1 MTTLKNFTDAD
12 ARITLEASADMDN
25 AYRAV
30 KQGAT
35 NTDTCDICS
44 VAGERAIGVIDQS
57 WDDGEFCSIIRA
69 GVATIVA
76 GAAVA
81 SGAVVAVD
89 TSARAITATHAH
101 EWQLGYALSA
111 ASAADDEIS
120 ILIAIAPI
128 DTASMLGYGHKV
140 AKGSLSAPQ
149 AETDLFTLPTYAIV
163 VDAFVLVTTAEAT
176 GATKTLD
183 VGTSTVSNDPDGF
196 LDGVSVAATG
206 IVKATATYTTG
217 SNEVYF
223 ASSTYGDLLA
233 PTQVAGTDLATDV
246 GTYYEEKNDI
256 TSLGAVVSAT
266 PGSLADFAE
275 LVADV
280 YVVYVELG

>member
-1 MTTLKNFTDAD
+1 MTTLKNFTDVD
-12 ARITLEASADMDN
+12 ATITLEASADMDD

-30 KQGAT
+30 KQGST
-35 NTDTCDICS
+35 NTDTCDICDT
-44 VAGERAIGVIDQS
+44 AGEKAIGVIGQS
-57 WDDGEFCSIIRA
+57 YDDGEFCSIQRS

-89 TSARAITATHAH
+89 ASARAITATNLHQ
-101 EWQLGYALSA
+101 WQLGYALTA
-111 ASAADDEIS
+111 ASAAGDEIS
-120 ILIAIAPI
+120 VLLSIMPN
-128 DTASMLGYGHKV
+128 TAATYGYKV
-140 AKGSLSAPQ
+140 MKGRTTAPQ
-149 AETDLFTLPTYAIV
+149 AEVDLFTLPAKAIV
-163 VDAFVLVTTAEAT
+163 VNAFVDVITAEAT

-206 IVKATATYTTG
+206 IVKGTLADGANLMG
-217 SNEVYF
+217 ALLEVDE
-223 ASSTYGDLLA
+223 SGGDLVPEA
-233 PTQVAGTDLATDV
+233 DV
-246 GTYYEEKNDI
+246 
-256 TSLGAVVSAT
+256 TSYGAAVSVT

-280 YVVYVELG
+280 YIVYIELG